1 MKRARFVQ
9 LATFVTVVIVLGVAA
24 VVLQQAASAQ
34 MSSAKSQTPLF
45 QVDPLWPK
53 VLPNKWV
60 IGSTIGLAIDSQNHV
75 WIIHRPATIEANE
88 KAGALKTGD
97 CCFPA
102 PPVLEFDQ
110 AGNLVS
116 SFGAPG
122 AGYEWPDSEHGIF
135 LDHKDNVWIGA
146 NGAKDSA
153 ILKFTKQG
161 KFLLQ
166 IGKKGMSK
174 GSGDT
179 ANLKQPANIE
189 VDGVANEVFVADGYG
204 NKRVIVYDADT
215 GAYKRHWGAYGKA
228 PDDTPLG
235 DYNPDAPPPQ
245 QFRGPVHCASLAKDG
260 LVYVCD
266 RTANRIQV
274 FQRNGTYVK
283 EAFLAKRTL
292 SAGAVWDVDFSRD
305 AQQQFLYSAD
315 GVNNRIDILLRD
327 PMTLVTS
334 FGQGGHVPGT
344 FYGAHNVAT
353 DSQGNVYTVETFGGK
368 RVQRF
373 VYKGLGAVPGPSLP
387 TRSN

>member
-1 MKRARFVQ
+1 MKRARFVHV
-9 LATFVTVVIVLGVAA
+9 ATFVTVVILLAAAA

-34 MSSAKSQTPLF
+34 MSSAKPQTPLF

-60 IGSTIGLAIDSQNHV
+60 IGSTIGLAVDSQNHIWV
-75 WIIHRPATIEANE
+75 IHRPATIEANE
-88 KAGALKTGD
+88 KAGAMKTGD

-122 AGYEWPDSEHGIF
+122 AGYEWPDSEHGVFI
-135 LDHKDNVWIGA
+135 DHKDNVWVGA
-146 NGAKDSA
+146 NGAKDAA
-153 ILKFTKQG
+153 ILKFTRQG

-166 IGKKGMSK
+166 IGKKGQSK
-174 GSGDT
+174 GSNDT
-179 ANLKQPANIE
+179 ANLRQPANIE
-189 VDGVANEVFVADGYG
+189 VDGATNEVFVADGYG

-215 GAYKRHWGAYGKA
+215 GAYKRHWGAYGKT

-235 DYNPDAPPPQ
+235 DYDPNAPPSQ
-245 QFRGPVHCASLAKDG
+245 QFRGPVHCATLAKDG

-266 RTANRIQV
+266 RAGNRIQV

-283 EAFLAKRTL
+283 EGFISKQTLA
-292 SAGAVWDVDFSRD
+292 SGAVWDVDFSRD

-315 GVNNRIDILLRD
+315 GVNNRIDILLRQ
-327 PMTLVTS
+327 PLTLVTS

-344 FYGAHNVAT
+344 FHGAHNVAT
-353 DSQGNVYTVETFGGK
+353 DSSGNVYTVETYGGK
-368 RVQRF
+368 RVQKF
-373 VYKGLGAVPGPSLP
+373 VYKGLGPAPGQTLP
-387 TRSN
+387 VR